1 MDMMLRNVSN
11 QLTVAAP
18 GLNIGG
24 GGVHLR
30 GKLIF
35 WGYNF

>member
-1 MDMMLRNVSN
+1 MDMMLRDVSN

-18 GLNIGG
+18 GLRIF
-24 GGVHLR
+24 GGVGHLK

-35 WGYNF
+35 WA